1 MPLADTP
8 RAIGAV
14 TRLLND
20 HLTRRTEVSIAIGR
34 PEAASTTGTNPKINL
49 FLYETAFEGSMHNVS
64 LEEGQPPPLWLSLKY
79 LVTAF
84 DDMGLSDTADA
95 HELLGR
101 AIAAL
106 QEVCYLPLHS
116 LLPAGVLDALN
127 DNPEP
132 LKITF
137 ESANAELLSSL
148 MQGTDEKYR
157 LSVAFQVR
165 PILIAPAVPPDY
177 ALLVGVDYTRD
188 PAAIIGMDGF
198 SLDVIPS
205 LGPVLKSVSP
215 TRFEWDGT
223 FELTGT
229 DLHLAN
235 LDVLLRDVPVPIIAQ
250 RPDKLTCRVD
260 LSVAPEQTLSAGA
273 LPIFARQNLA
283 SGRSRYSEPI
293 VGYLLPSVST
303 VAGGPFVPDVDGN
316 LSGPVTIT
324 GQLLGSSTDDVVVAF
339 YRDGAVAL
347 SIDVVT
353 PNATQTSLTLAITT
367 EDPLAPGEYR
377 VIVRVNG
384 QQAKNSPALTLA

>member
-1 MPLADTP
+1 MPLAQTP

-20 HLTRRTEVSIAIGR
+20 HLSRRTEVSIAIGR
-34 PEAASTTGTNPKINL
+34 PEAATTSGTNPKINL

-84 DDMGLSDTADA
+84 DDMGFSDTADA

-101 AIAAL
+101 AISAL

-116 LLPAGVLDALN
+116 LLPAGVLEALQ

-137 ESANAELLSSL
+137 DSANAELLSSL

-157 LSVAFQVR
+157 LSIAFQVR

-177 ALLVGVDYTRD
+177 ALLVGVDYTQD
-188 PAAIIGMDGF
+188 PAAVIGMDGF

-235 LDVLLRDVPVPIIAQ
+235 LDVLLRDVPVPVIAQ

-260 LSVAPEQTLSAGA
+260 LSVAPGQTLSAGA

-293 VGYLLPSVST
+293 VGYLLPSVAT
-303 VAGGPFVPDVDGN
+303 VAGGPFVADIDGN
-316 LSGPVTIT
+316 LSGPLTIT
-324 GQLLGSSTDDVVVAF
+324 GQLLGSSSDDVIVAF

-347 SIDVVT
+347 SIDIVT
-353 PNATQTSLTLAITT
+353 TNATQTSLTLAITT
-367 EDPLAPGEYR
+367 ASPLAPGDYR

-384 QQAKNSPALTLA
+384 QQAKNSPSLTLA